1 MGDGLEE
8 VVGWVGME
16 EIGAVQGFGF
26 AMEGCE
32 EGGVVAGFVGE
43 EGGDAWS
50 EEVAELGGAA
60 VGEEGEGGREEDV
73 AGFVG
78 AAGRKGMVEEVEDVL
93 GGCVVGLGCWMVE
106 QLGEDG

>member
-8 VVGWVGME
+8 E
-16 EIGAVQGFGF
+16 EVGAVEGFGF
-26 AMEGCE
+26 AMEGRE

-43 EGGDAWS
+43 EGGDGWS

-60 VGEEGEGGREEDV
+60 VGEEGEDSREEDV

-78 AAGRKGMVEEVEDVL
+78 AAGREGVVEEVEDVL
-93 GGCVVGLGCWMVE
+93 GGWVVGLGCGLVE